1 MLSYMRNHATVV
13 IQLYSVITITVFL
26 VKESLKKVDGSTQ
39 EAKGA
44 TELSL
49 SLPGVTNK

>member
-13 IQLYSVITITVFL
+13 IQLYSVMSVFL
-26 VKESLKKVDGSTQ
+26 VNESLKKVDGSTQ
-39 EAKGA
+39 EAKGT

>member
-1 MLSYMRNHATVV
+1 MRNHATVV
-13 IQLYSVITITVFL
+13 IQLYSVMSVFL
-26 VKESLKKVDGSTQ
+26 VKESLKKVDGFTQ
-39 EAKGA
+39 EAKGT